1 MTSDFA
7 KYDPILRADLDKEE
21 ELSVQ
26 NMIITMK
33 KKIELLKQEIKTAT
47 EKKERL
53 EPIKDKI
60 RKEKELFFNDLKP
73 FIQTEDM
80 GKFEKII
87 KEDTSA
93 TESFLVTF
101 KRTGEPS
108 EKLRGQISAIVAKMP
123 AEKRE
128 AKLIMLVAKLD
139 TMLSG
144 TKLSEKKKLLLSQ
157 VKEALEDELDGLA
170 GDSTLDELIGN
181 DTPTKTPTETPTE
194 TPTVKTGSSAPDT
207 MKQTQ

>member
-1 MTSDFA
+1 
-7 KYDPILRADLDKEE
+7 
-21 ELSVQ
+21 
-26 NMIITMK
+26 MK
-33 KKIELLKQEIKTAT
+33 KKIEVLKQEIKTAT

-93 TESFLVTF
+93 TETFLVTF

-181 DTPTKTPTETPTE
+181 DTPTKTPTETPT
-194 TPTVKTGSSAPDT
+194 VNTGSSAPDT